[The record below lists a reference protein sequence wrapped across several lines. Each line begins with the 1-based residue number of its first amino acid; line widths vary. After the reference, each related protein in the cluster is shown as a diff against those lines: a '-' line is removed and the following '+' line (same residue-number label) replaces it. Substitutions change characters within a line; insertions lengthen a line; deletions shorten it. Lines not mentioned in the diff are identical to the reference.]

1 MRGLLIFLVV
11 VGIALVVGDRMGV
24 AAAQDE
30 IGRKIAQEYGLAEQP
45 SVKIGGFPF
54 LTQAVDGRYEDVEI
68 RAGEWTDQG
77 ISVRNLEVKLTGVS
91 APLTDLL
98 QSRTSNIEADEATA
112 TALVP
117 YDTVKGYAPAGV
129 ESISDSPEG
138 LRVTGKFEVE
148 GIPVPVPATVV
159 VTVNPTAGGIEVV
172 PVSVQSTMG
181 GPTVSLAWLRDSLTF
196 TVPLQKLPL
205 GAELTAIKPSADGL
219 LVTAVAHQVRF
230 SDLP

>member
-11 VGIALVVGDRMGV
+11 VGIALVVGDRVGVV
-24 AAAQDE
+24 AAQNE
-30 IGRKIAQEYGLAEQP
+30 IGRKVAEEYGLAQQP

-54 LTQAVDGRYEDVEI
+54 LTQAFDGKYEDVEV
-68 RAGEWTDQG
+68 RADEWSDQG
-77 ISVRNLEVKLTGVS
+77 MSVRDLRVKLTGVS
-91 APLTDLL
+91 APLGDLV
-98 QSRTSNIEADEATA
+98 QSRTSNIEAADATA

-117 YDTVKGYAPAGV
+117 YETVKGYAPAGV

-159 VTVNPTAGGIEVV
+159 VTVNPTVGGIEVV

-181 GPTVSLAWLRDSLTF
+181 GPTISLAWLRESLTF

-205 GAELTAIKPSADGL
+205 GAQLTSIEPSADGL
-219 LVTAVAHQVRF
+219 LVTAVAHNVRF